1 MARTIKAFV
10 EKQLE
15 FGVSLDAIWDEVARE
30 FPGNCAGWGY
40 VQQIKRN
47 WQKRQPSN
55 TSEEG

>member
-30 FPGNCAGWGY
+30 FPGQIAGWTY
-40 VQQIKRN
+40 MQKIKRD
-47 WQKRQPSN
+47 WQKRSPTQQQ
-55 TSEEG
+55 EG